1 MVATENQM
9 TCVLERLA
17 ARHLTDDEIV
27 DATLGKSGTHFDI
40 NRDKRRGERLGNSR
54 RRGRTTITLPPSWTT
69 VRKMPFVED
78 VGRRG
83 RP

>member
-1 MVATENQM
+1 MRLLANQM

-40 NRDKRRGERLGNSR
+40 NRDKRRGEPRQLS
-54 RRGRTTITLPPSWTT
+54 TTGTDYHYVATELDYRS
-69 VRKMPFVED
+69 
-78 VGRRG
+78 
-83 RP
+83 